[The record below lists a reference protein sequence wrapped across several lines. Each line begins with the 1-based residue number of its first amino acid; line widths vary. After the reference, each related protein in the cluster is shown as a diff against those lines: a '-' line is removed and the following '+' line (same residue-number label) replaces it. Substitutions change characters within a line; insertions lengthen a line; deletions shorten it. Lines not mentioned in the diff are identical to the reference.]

1 MAISNAENPNQMLP
15 GIRKAAIAIVALG
28 DEVATEIFRL
38 LTDHEVQ
45 LVSRE
50 ISKLDAVSPEQA
62 EKTLQDFHELSLAH
76 DYLVTGGID
85 YAKRVLN
92 SAFGVDRARSIIDR
106 LVKSLGDELSTFD
119 SLQKADPQQVAKF
132 IQSENPQTIALV
144 LSHLNSSSAAGMLM
158 ALPPEVRVDV
168 SARMASLDQISPE
181 IVGRIATILEQ
192 KLQSLGQFSRE
203 SYGGVPAVAEMF
215 NRLESNSGQELLQ
228 QMDEKDPSLGEAIRN
243 LMFVFEDLLL
253 IDTVGMREIL
263 SRVDKKTMTLALKG
277 TTEKLQEHFFSNMS
291 ERGAAMIKE
300 DMEVLGPV
308 KIRDVEGGQQQV
320 IVVVR
325 TLESEGVIS
334 LNGAVGEQYVV

>member
-28 DEVATEIFRL
+28 DDVATEIFRL

-45 LVSRE
+45 RVSRE
-50 ISKLDAVSPEQA
+50 ISKLDSVSPEQA

-92 SAFGVDRARSIIDR
+92 SAFGSDRARSIIDR

-132 IQSENPQTIALV
+132 IQSEHPQTIALV

-243 LMFVFEDLLL
+243 LMFVFEDMLL

-277 TTEKLQEHFFSNMS
+277 TTEKLQEHFFSHMP

-308 KIRDVEGGQQQV
+308 KIRDVEGGQQQI

-334 LNGAVGEQYVV
+334 LKGAVGEQYVV